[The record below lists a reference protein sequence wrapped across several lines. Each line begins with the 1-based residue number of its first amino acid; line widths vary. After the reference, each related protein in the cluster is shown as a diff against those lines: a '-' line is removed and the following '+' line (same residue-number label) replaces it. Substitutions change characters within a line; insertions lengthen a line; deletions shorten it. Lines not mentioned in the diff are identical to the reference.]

1 MLLFF
6 LFYFNFHSNSV
17 LDKISS
23 DVLLL
28 FCGNCDAYVL
38 SSRQE
43 EFVKKYILKKVV
55 FVFKEEKCQVT
66 MFDLILDSSF
76 PKSDVSLI
84 VSMLM
89 TKKKK
94 KKSTEMLTAI

>member
-1 MLLFF
+1 
-6 LFYFNFHSNSV
+6 
-17 LDKISS
+17 
-23 DVLLL
+23 
-28 FCGNCDAYVL
+28 
-38 SSRQE
+38 
-43 EFVKKYILKKVV
+43 
-55 FVFKEEKCQVT
+55 

-94 KKSTEMLTAI
+94 KSTEMLTAI